1 MSKKQDSAKF
11 VVRPGTRIS
20 DIDLEKEEFRL
31 PDGSRLTEE
40 KSEKLAALAER
51 RMANLVPGR
60 KSLAGDGSHSPV
72 VQFRT
77 PRKDE
82 GQAIADELG
91 VSLSEL
97 ARRAYNDYLDEKRA
111 SNG

>member
-1 MSKKQDSAKF
+1 MSKKVDPKKF
-11 VVRPGTRIS
+11 IVRPGTQIS
-20 DIDLEKEEFRL
+20 ALDLEAEEFRL

-40 KSEKLAALAER
+40 KAETLAAAAER
-51 RMANLVPGR
+51 RLANLVPGR

-97 ARRAYNDYLDEKRA
+97 ARRAYNDYLDSKRA

>member
-1 MSKKQDSAKF
+1 MSGKLDPKRF
-11 VVRPGTRIS
+11 VVRPGTPIS
-20 DIDLEKEEFRL
+20 DIDLDEEEFRT

-40 KSEKLAALAER
+40 KSEALASAAQR
-51 RMANLVPGR
+51 RLGNLVPGR
-60 KSLAGDGSHSPV
+60 KSLSGDGAHSPI

-82 GQAIADELG
+82 GQALAEELG

-97 ARRAYNDYLDEKRA
+97 ARRAYNHYLDEKRA